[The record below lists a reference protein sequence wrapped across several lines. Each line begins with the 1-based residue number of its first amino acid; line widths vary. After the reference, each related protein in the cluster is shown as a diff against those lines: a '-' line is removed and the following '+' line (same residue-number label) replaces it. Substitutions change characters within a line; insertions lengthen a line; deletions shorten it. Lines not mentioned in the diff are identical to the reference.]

1 MSFVRG
7 RELLDP
13 SPEPPVRLLTRP
25 SVPFNG
31 PEVPTVQDGS
41 LGAYVDAKSPA
52 TSEVLPTSP
61 GKTRSQLPGASH
73 LEDYSPPQAG
83 GRAVPLHLGRNV
95 GHDMSH
101 VRQIETGHEVFQDRK
116 MQTRHDMSCVDR
128 MQMGSEMFHIS
139 EVKTS
144 SMGNDDTV
152 FPTQFDRTVMNER
165 YSLATGV
172 PHQLL
177 YVDDRENKKCS
188 TGREC
193 PCQM

>member
-61 GKTRSQLPGASH
+61 GETRSQLPGASH

-83 GRAVPLHLGRNV
+83 GRAVPLQNV
-95 GHDMSH
+95 KMS
-101 VRQIETGHEVFQDRK
+101 DRGNGSD
-116 MQTRHDMSCVDR
+116 QCV
-128 MQMGSEMFHIS
+128 
-139 EVKTS
+139 
-144 SMGNDDTV
+144 
-152 FPTQFDRTVMNER
+152 
-165 YSLATGV
+165 
-172 PHQLL
+172 
-177 YVDDRENKKCS
+177 
-188 TGREC
+188 
-193 PCQM
+193 

>member
-1 MSFVRG
+1 MSFARG

-41 LGAYVDAKSPA
+41 LGAYVDAKSSA

-73 LEDYSPPQAG
+73 LEDYPPPQAG
-83 GRAVPLHLGRNV
+83 GRAAPLHLAPNV

-101 VRQIETGHEVFQDRK
+101 VSLTE
-116 MQTRHDMSCVDR
+116 TRHGMPRVCE

-139 EVKTS
+139 DVEKFSTR
-144 SMGNDDTV
+144 NDDSVYPTHFDKTV
-152 FPTQFDRTVMNER
+152 IDERFDDSVATQRLLGN
-165 YSLATGV
+165 YGNAAYGYATDAQ
-172 PHQLL
+172 HQL
-177 YVDDRENKKCS
+177 VH
-188 TGREC
+188 TGARYE
-193 PCQM
+193 QEVQHM